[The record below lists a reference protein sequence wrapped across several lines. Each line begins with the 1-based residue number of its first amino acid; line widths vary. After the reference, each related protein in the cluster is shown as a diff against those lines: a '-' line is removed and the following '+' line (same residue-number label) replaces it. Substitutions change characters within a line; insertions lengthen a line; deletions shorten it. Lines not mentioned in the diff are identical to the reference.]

1 MMRLLPGLTLA
12 LACLLWPLTGASREA
27 PPPPGTPKPFEL
39 PEKDTLTLANGLRL
53 TFLEYGS
60 VPMVTLQAVIR
71 TGAIDDGGKTW
82 IDDLVADMLKEG
94 TSRRS
99 AEAIAREAADMGGSV
114 STGSGAEQSVAG
126 ITVLS
131 ENAVEA
137 AGLLA
142 DVLRNPAFPASE
154 LPRLVANYERNLSV
168 ARREPGSL
176 AAEAMAR
183 MVYGDHPFGRSFPE
197 DGQLT
202 SYTIEDLRSFYESQ
216 YGAARTHVFVAGR
229 FDRPALQ
236 AALTEALADWRTGP
250 APTNLPPSVS
260 EARQLELVARQAAPQ
275 SSLRMA
281 VRGPSPGH
289 PDWIAANVMN
299 SLLGGSFASR
309 ITTNIREDKGYTYSP
324 NSSFQAFRESGL
336 WLMSA
341 DVTTEHTADSLRE
354 IYSEIDRLQREAPSA
369 EELDAIKNYR
379 AGIFV
384 VQNSSP
390 DGVLRQLA
398 FMDLHG
404 LPDSYLADLVRDTYA
419 VTPEQ
424 VSAMAARWLVPE
436 RMSVV
441 VVGDLEQVEGS
452 VRDLPQLK

>member
-1 MMRLLPGLTLA
+1 MMRLLPGLALA

-27 PPPPGTPKPFEL
+27 PPPPGTPKTFEL

-197 DGQLT
+197 DGQLA

-404 LPDSYLADLVRDTYA
+404 LPSSYLADLVRDTYA

>member
-1 MMRLLPGLTLA
+1 MTRLLSALT
-12 LACLLWPLTGASREA
+12 LACLLWPLTGASREL
-27 PPPPGTPKPFEL
+27 PPAPGTPKPFEL
-39 PEKDTLTLANGLRL
+39 PEKDTVTLDNGLRL

-60 VPMVTLQAVIR
+60 VPLVTLQAVIR
-71 TGAIDDGGKTW
+71 TGAIDDDGQTW

-94 TSRRS
+94 TTHRS

-114 STGSGAEQSVAG
+114 STGSGAEQSVVDVS
-126 ITVLS
+126 VLS

-137 AGLLA
+137 AALLA

-168 ARREPGSL
+168 ARRQPGSL
-176 AAEAMAR
+176 AAEAMAK
-183 MVYGDHPFGRSFPE
+183 MVYGTHPFGRSFPE
-197 DGQLT
+197 DGQLA
-202 SYTIEDLRSFYESQ
+202 SYTIDDLQAFYEAQ

-236 AALTEALADWRTGP
+236 AALIEALADWRTGS
-250 APTNLPPSVS
+250 APTDLPPSVS
-260 EARQLELVARQAAPQ
+260 ETRQLEFVARPAAPQ

-289 PDWIAANVMN
+289 PDWIAASVMN

-354 IYSEIDRLQREAPSA
+354 IYSEIDRLQREAPST

-404 LPDSYLADLVRDTYA
+404 LPDSYLADLVRETYA
-419 VTPEQ
+419 VTPQQ
-424 VSAMAARWLVPE
+424 VSEMAARWIAPE

-441 VVGDLEQVEGS
+441 VVGDLEQVEAS

>member
-1 MMRLLPGLTLA
+1 MTRLLSGFALT
-12 LACLLWPLTGASREA
+12 CLLWPLAGASREV

-39 PEKDTLTLANGLRL
+39 PRKDTVTLDNGLRL

-60 VPMVTLQAVIR
+60 VPLVTLQAVIR

-94 TSRRS
+94 TTRRT

-114 STGSGAEQSVAG
+114 TTGSGAEQSFVD
-126 ITVLS
+126 ISVLS
-131 ENAVEA
+131 DNALQA

-142 DVLRNPAFPASE
+142 DVLRNPLFPASE

-183 MVYGDHPFGRSFPE
+183 MVYGDHPFGRSFPSE
-197 DGQLT
+197 GQLA
-202 SYTIEDLRSFYESQ
+202 SYTIEDLRAFYEAQ
-216 YGAARTHVFVAGR
+216 FGAARTHVFVAGR
-229 FDRPALQ
+229 FDRPSLQ
-236 AALTEALADWRTGP
+236 AALIAALGDWRTGP
-250 APTNLPPSVS
+250 APTDLPPAAS
-260 EARQLELVARQAAPQ
+260 EARQLEFVARPAAPQ

-324 NSSFQAFRESGL
+324 GSSFQAFQQSGL

-354 IYSEIDRLQREAPSA
+354 IYAEIDRLQREAPTV
-369 EELDAIKNYR
+369 EELEAIKNYR

-384 VQNSSP
+384 MQNSSP

-404 LPDSYLADLVRDTYA
+404 LPDSYLADLVRETYA

-424 VSAMAARWLVPE
+424 VSEMAARWIVPGG
-436 RMSVV
+436 MSVV
-441 VVGDLEQVEGS
+441 VVGDLDQVEAS
-452 VRDLPQLK
+452 VRELPQLR